1 MAKYRIT
8 IENLEGGDYEGT
20 GTVDMAN
27 LVIFGKP
34 ADSEEDS
41 AVIIHGATLID
52 IAAHLAAD
60 DTLLQAVLIAHGMY
74 SAERAA
80 ALKEREELMDKI
92 LEGLAYERK

>member
-20 GTVDMAN
+20 DTVELEN

-34 ADSEEDS
+34 ANMDEDS
-41 AVIIHGATLID
+41 TVLIRGMTMVD

-60 DTLLQAVLIAHGMY
+60 EHLLQAVLIANGLY
-74 SAERAA
+74 TAEQAA
-80 ALKEREELMDKI
+80 TLKKREELMDKI
-92 LEGLAYERK
+92 LEGFWHDQ